1 MSKVCILGAG
11 SWGCALAMVLDSNG
25 YEPLLWAR
33 RKDQAD
39 EINDR
44 HTNSKYLPEVV
55 LSETIKASSDIEIA
69 IKDSEMIVLAVPS
82 QEVRGLCMSI
92 KDIVNPEQIIVN
104 VAKGIEHTSGM
115 RISQIVEETI
125 PGAKYCMLSGPSHAE
140 EVARNIP
147 TALVAASKDINISQ
161 KVQDYFMNKF
171 IRIYTNSDLIGV
183 ELAGASKNIIAFGA
197 GILDGLDFGD
207 NSKAAMMT
215 RGLTEISRFGVSLG
229 ADLSTFSGLSGIGDL
244 IVTCTSMHSRNRRA
258 GILIGQGYSL
268 EETQEKIQMV
278 VEGIVATEAIYKK
291 AKELDIE
298 MPITECIYKV
308 IKGEIDPKS
317 GVTDLM
323 TRSKKHEN
331 ETIFKL

>member
-11 SWGCALAMVLDSNG
+11 SWGCALATALDSNG
-25 YEPLLWAR
+25 YETLLWAR

>member
-1 MSKVCILGAG
+1 
-11 SWGCALAMVLDSNG
+11 MVLDSNG
-25 YEPLLWAR
+25 YETLLWAR

-82 QEVRGLCMSI
+82 QEVRSLCMSI

>member
-1 MSKVCILGAG
+1 
-11 SWGCALAMVLDSNG
+11 
-25 YEPLLWAR
+25 
-33 RKDQAD
+33 
-39 EINDR
+39 
-44 HTNSKYLPEVV
+44 
-55 LSETIKASSDIEIA
+55 
-69 IKDSEMIVLAVPS
+69 
-82 QEVRGLCMSI
+82 MSI

>member
-1 MSKVCILGAG
+1 MSKVWILGAG
-11 SWGCALAMVLDSNG
+11 SWGCALAMVLDSTG
-25 YEPLLWAR
+25 YETLLWAR

-82 QEVRGLCMSI
+82 QEVRRLCMSI

-291 AKELDIE
+291 ANELDIE